1 MASYLIVYLSYCIE
15 NAVSNILGVGSAPPE
30 ASDTPAPTR
39 YFRISDIP
47 SSWSKDRLV
56 IALKTKDPG
65 FEEKEVK
72 VSLYPSCNGT
82 GQIALLQLRESS
94 ELVRNLQAEDTA
106 YLPIPSGDSTIAMSI
121 DSHFYNLTRL
131 NTPGSPIIAE

>member
-1 MASYLIVYLSYCIE
+1 MASYLIVYLSYSIGS
-15 NAVSNILGVGSAPPE
+15 AVSNILGVGSAPP
-30 ASDTPAPTR
+30 AATGTPAPTR

-47 SSWSKDRLV
+47 SSWSKDHLV

-72 VSLYPSCNGT
+72 VSLHPSYNGT
-82 GQIALLQLRESS
+82 GQTALLQLRESS

-106 YLPIPSGDSTIAMSI
+106 YLLIPSGDSTIAMSI